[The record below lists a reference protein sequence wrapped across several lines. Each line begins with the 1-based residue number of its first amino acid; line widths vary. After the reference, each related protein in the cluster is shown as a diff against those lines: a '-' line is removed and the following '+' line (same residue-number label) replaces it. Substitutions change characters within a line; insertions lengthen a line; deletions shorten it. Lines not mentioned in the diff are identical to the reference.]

1 MIASL
6 LFQNQL
12 STTTK
17 ILNMGISF
25 KYVKSTNLK
34 IKTML
39 FGNKDKKSNLVKD
52 AKDARTRASMFISQE
67 ITDILKLITGLS
79 SKGKTS
85 ISITKELENDTV
97 ENLKM
102 KNFTVER
109 VIGSNSE
116 EKFKIKW

>member
-1 MIASL
+1 
-6 LFQNQL
+6 
-12 STTTK
+12 
-17 ILNMGISF
+17 
-25 KYVKSTNLK
+25 
-34 IKTML
+34 ML

-85 ISITKELENDTV
+85 VSITKELENDTV